1 MAARAI
7 STGSR
12 KEQEMKKRYIVMAA
26 AVLSAVITVCGC
38 SLESADEKEI
48 VTTLS
53 MSDLETLNGG
63 KMPEIQYYYDSD
75 RISLVYGKVSDTKVN
90 NKDDALYVFKELSGL
105 LNISDA
111 ESDLRFSVKNP
122 NKGGG
127 IYVFDQYYK
136 DIPTNGSISLSV
148 DSEGNTTRLLNRYI
162 PDIDISVE
170 PELSAEDAAKK
181 AEKKYNAKNR
191 EDPKLLV
198 YYIDKKVKL
207 VWDVK
212 LRRSDY
218 PDEVFV
224 DAFNGDIVAEDGP
237 ISEVEQ

>member
-1 MAARAI
+1 M
-7 STGSR
+7 
-12 KEQEMKKRYIVMAA
+12 
-26 AVLSAVITVCGC
+26 
-38 SLESADEKEI
+38 
-48 VTTLS
+48 
-53 MSDLETLNGG
+53 
-63 KMPEIQYYYDSD
+63 
-75 RISLVYGKVSDTKVN
+75 
-90 NKDDALYVFKELSGL
+90 
-105 LNISDA
+105 
-111 ESDLRFSVKNP
+111 
-122 NKGGG
+122 
-127 IYVFDQYYK
+127 
-136 DIPTNGSISLSV
+136 
-148 DSEGNTTRLLNRYI
+148 LNRYI

-237 ISEVEQ
+237 VSEVEQ

>member
-7 STGSR
+7 STGNR
-12 KEQEMKKRYIVMAA
+12 KEKEMKKRYIVIAA
-26 AVLSAVITVCGC
+26 AVLSLGIAVCGC
-38 SLESADEKEI
+38 SLESSDEN
-48 VTTLS
+48 VTLIS
-53 MSDLETLNGG
+53 MSDLEALNGG

-111 ESDLRFSVKNP
+111 ESDLRFSVRNP

-136 DIPTNGSISLSV
+136 DVPTNGSIALSV
-148 DSEGNTTRLLNRYI
+148 DSVGNTTRLLNRYI

-181 AEKKYNAKNR
+181 AENRYSAKSC

-237 ISEVEQ
+237 ISEVKE